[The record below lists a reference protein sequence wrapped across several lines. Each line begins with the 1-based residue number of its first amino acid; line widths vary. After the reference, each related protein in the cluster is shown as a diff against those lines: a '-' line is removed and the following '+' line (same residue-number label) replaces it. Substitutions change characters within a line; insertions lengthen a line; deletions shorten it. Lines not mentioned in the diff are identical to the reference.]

1 MQHSKHTIK
10 TTKNNIL
17 TKVTGEKSTIWM
29 TYLTINLQKDGKRI
43 INKLF
48 DSIFYKFINEF
59 VC

>member
-1 MQHSKHTIK
+1 MQHSRHTIK
-10 TTKNNIL
+10 TTRKSIL

-29 TYLTINLQKDGKRI
+29 TYLTMNPQKDGKRI

-48 DSIFYKFINEF
+48 DSTFYKFINEF